1 MKKTVFFLFLLLVLP
16 LQNVSGQ
23 TITLPSDTP
32 FWTNNYITIDQPS
45 IISMAS
51 TYCAEKGANAT
62 ALDFFC
68 GYLPLKTADQF
79 CTTSPN
85 MAQMKKYLGNMYI
98 SGFYGGVWLR
108 DMLFSNPSDPDAT
121 DLMSVLMEMM
131 PTVMKNIMA
140 LGTDELIFN
149 GIANLGG
156 GVANLALTGSLL
168 DIIHHNYASV
178 DTFLMIYGY
187 DYGYY
192 FYLIDNPPEGITP
205 ESPLQCNRFM
215 DCTMTD
221 FTLTTLNQYKP
232 VVDKVYKNEWW
243 KWWDPTALKYADM
256 YTHMTVT
263 GEGSVSSGSTVWEQ
277 IMGSSDLFDA
287 AYDPLID
294 LSARFML
301 VSELALLPSM
311 KGYCEL
317 NKTAGKCGLLQEAG
331 MMVWIGSYFLGL
343 SSDLPEG
350 TFPGLQCP

>member
-1 MKKTVFFLFLLLVLP
+1 MKKTVFFLFFLLVLP
-16 LQNVSGQ
+16 LQNVSGA

-32 FWTNNYITIDQPS
+32 FWTNNYIIIDQAS
-45 IISMAS
+45 IVGIAT
-51 TYCAEKGANAT
+51 TYCAEQGANAN
-62 ALDFFC
+62 ALEFFC
-68 GYLPLKTADQF
+68 GYLPLKTVDKF
-79 CTTSPN
+79 CTTSPSRE
-85 MAQMKKYLGNMYI
+85 QMKKYLGNMYI

-108 DMLFSNPSDPDAT
+108 DVLFSNTSDPNAT

-131 PTVMKNIMA
+131 PQAMKSIMA
-140 LGTDELIFN
+140 LGADEPIFQ
-149 GIANLGG
+149 GVAGLGG
-156 GVANLALTGSLL
+156 EAVNLAMDGSLL
-168 DIIHHNYASV
+168 DIIHHNYASI
-178 DTFLMIYGY
+178 DAYLTIYGY

-192 FYLIDNPPEGITP
+192 FYLIDNPPDGITP
-205 ESPLQCNRFM
+205 ESPLQCSRFM

-243 KWWDPTALKYADM
+243 KVWDPTALKYADM

-263 GEGSVSSGSTVWEQ
+263 GEGSVDTGSLVWEQ

-287 AYDPLID
+287 AYEPLID

-311 KGYCEL
+311 QGYCEL

-331 MMVWIGSYFLGL
+331 MMIWLGSYMLGL

-350 TFPGLQCP
+350 TFPVLNP